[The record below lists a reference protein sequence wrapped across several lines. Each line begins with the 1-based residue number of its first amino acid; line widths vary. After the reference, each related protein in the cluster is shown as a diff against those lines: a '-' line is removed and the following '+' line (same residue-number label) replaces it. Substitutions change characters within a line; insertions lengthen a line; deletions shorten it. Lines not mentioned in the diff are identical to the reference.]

1 MCLGCELIKLSYKF
15 LQDSLYNSRMA
26 ELTLTL
32 KLPFY
37 RLNQVKALEFERLT
51 AVNTQIANNLLEFD
65 NKERKK
71 LTSAA
76 FKHIEI
82 GSMWINQTIRNT
94 NAKNKVKHFKRM
106 WLEVN
111 NQGYEVLKAGDLY
124 TLCFS
129 LYRGRKGRIPLE
141 VHSASHAET
150 LDKLIARVAKLG
162 SLKLCKSKKGIW
174 YALVSVSMDVPD
186 AMPVESWIGV
196 DRGQNNIAVAAL
208 PKGFGKFWKGGRV
221 KGLRRRFQRTRKQ
234 LQQAKQ
240 LKEVKRL
247 EQRERRIMTHIN
259 HVISKELVQFAQ
271 DFEMGLQFEDLSGIR
286 QTSKQRQK
294 TKSDAANNRD
304 RWAFYQLEQFTR
316 YKAIHAGVPV
326 QSVPAPYTSKS
337 DHRNGVI
344 GKRNGDWFKGFDGY
358 RCNADWNASQ
368 NIGQWF
374 GFSCPLSLQSAVAA
388 MVMADSEG
396 AVNDSPQSSE
406 ASKRAD
412 SSPA

>member
-1 MCLGCELIKLSYKF
+1 
-15 LQDSLYNSRMA
+15 MA
-26 ELTLTL
+26 ELTITL

-51 AVNTQIANNLLEFD
+51 AVNTQVANDLLNVD
-65 NKERKK
+65 KKERKK

-94 NAKNKVKHFKRM
+94 NVKTKAKHFKRM

-111 NQGYEVLKAGDLY
+111 NQGYEVLKSGDLY
-124 TLCFS
+124 TLSLS

-141 VHSASHAET
+141 VHSASHEEA
-150 LDKLIARVAKLG
+150 LDKLIAGEAKLG
-162 SLKLCKSKKGIW
+162 TLKICKSKKGIW
-174 YALVSVSMDVPD
+174 YALVSVSMEVPD
-186 AMPVESWIGV
+186 AVAVESWIGV

-221 KGLRRRFQRTRKQ
+221 KGLRRQFQRTRKK
-234 LQQAKQ
+234 LQEAKQ

-259 HVISKELVQFAQ
+259 HVISKELVQFAS
-271 DFEMGLQFEDLSGIR
+271 DFGMGLRFEDLSGIR
-286 QTSKQRQK
+286 QTSNQRKK
-294 TKSDAANNRD
+294 TKSDAGNNRD
-304 RWAFYQLEQFTR
+304 SWAFYQLELFTR
-316 YKAIHAGVPV
+316 YKAVRAGVPV

-368 NIGQWF
+368 TIGQWL

-388 MVMADSEG
+388 MAMVDAKG
-396 AVNDSPQSSE
+396 AVNGSPLSSGVLT
-406 ASKRAD
+406 RAD
-412 SSPA
+412 LSPA

>member
-1 MCLGCELIKLSYKF
+1 MAKL
-15 LQDSLYNSRMA
+15 
-26 ELTLTL
+26 TITL
-32 KLPFY
+32 KLPFC

-51 AVNTQIANNLLEFD
+51 AINTQVANGLLKVEK
-65 NKERKK
+65 KERKK

-76 FKHIEI
+76 FNHIEI
-82 GSMWINQTIRNT
+82 GSMWINQTIRNA
-94 NAKNKVKHFKRM
+94 NAKTKAKHFKTM

-111 NQGYEVLKAGDLY
+111 NQGYEVLKSGDLY
-124 TLCFS
+124 TLSFS

-141 VHSASHAET
+141 VHSASHSEA
-150 LDKLIARVAKLG
+150 LDKLIVGEAKLG
-162 SLKLCKSKKGIW
+162 ALRICKSKKGIW
-174 YALVSVSMDVPD
+174 YALVSVSMEVPD

-221 KGLRRRFQRTRKQ
+221 KALRRQFQRTRKS

-259 HVISKELVQFAQ
+259 HAISKELVQFAK
-271 DFEMGLQFEDLSGIR
+271 DFEMGLRFEDLSGCRI
-286 QTSKQRQK
+286 TMKQRKQ
-294 TKSDAANNRD
+294 TKSDAAENRD
-304 RWAFYQLEQFTR
+304 SWAFYQLEVFTR
-316 YKAIHAGVPV
+316 YKAIRAGVPM

-337 DHRNGVI
+337 DHRNGVL

-368 NIGQWF
+368 NIGQWL
-374 GFSCPLSLQSAVAA
+374 GFSCPLSLQSAVSA
-388 MVMADSEG
+388 MGTADAKG
-396 AVNDSPQSSE
+396 GVNDSPLTGE
-406 ASKRAD
+406 ASKRA
-412 SSPA
+412 SSLPV

>member
-1 MCLGCELIKLSYKF
+1 
-15 LQDSLYNSRMA
+15 MA
-26 ELTLTL
+26 ELTITL

-51 AVNTQIANNLLEFD
+51 AVNTQVANDLLNID
-65 NKERKK
+65 KKERKK

-94 NAKNKVKHFKRM
+94 NAKTKAKHFKRM

-111 NQGYEVLKAGDLY
+111 NQGYEVLKSGDLY
-124 TLCFS
+124 TLSFS

-141 VHSASHAET
+141 VHSASHSEA
-150 LDKLIARVAKLG
+150 LDKLIAGEAKLG
-162 SLKLCKSKKGIW
+162 TLKICKSKKGIW
-174 YALVSVSMDVPD
+174 YALVSVSMEVPD

-221 KGLRRRFQRTRKQ
+221 KGLRRQFQRTRKK
-234 LQQAKQ
+234 LQEAKQ
-240 LKEVKRL
+240 LKEVRRL

-259 HVISKELVQFAQ
+259 HVISKELVQFAK
-271 DFEMGLQFEDLSGIR
+271 DFEMGLRFEDLSGIR
-286 QTSKQRQK
+286 QTSQQRKK
-294 TKSDAANNRD
+294 TKSDAGNNRD
-304 RWAFYQLEQFTR
+304 SWAFYQLELFTR
-316 YKAIHAGVPV
+316 YKAIRAGVPV
-326 QSVPAPYTSKS
+326 QSVLAPYTSKS
-337 DHRNGVI
+337 DHRNGVL

-368 NIGQWF
+368 NIGQWL

-388 MVMADSEG
+388 MAMADAEG
-396 AVNDSPQSSE
+396 AVNDSPLSSE

-412 SSPA
+412 LSPA